1 MNLKYQKR
9 MTVTES
15 RFYEQSGINRYG
27 ENAMAGDLA
36 ESKVSQVLEALDR
49 PVASFGPRRVST
61 ARAQQM
67 TWDRRIRHA
76 PDFLGWGRFIEAQGS
91 NGRTVI
97 FKQEKLEDLTW
108 WQSIMPVFFGL
119 YLQAQD
125 EVVFCDLPSVL
136 WALAHPETKELI
148 LDGDTRYPKQ
158 AWEIPVPV
166 LLERRVKDA
175 FAAAKAEQ

>member
-1 MNLKYQKR
+1 
-9 MTVTES
+9 MTEN

-36 ESKVSQVLEALDR
+36 EAKVSQVLEAMDR

-67 TWDRRIRHA
+67 TWDRRVRHA

-91 NGRTVI
+91 NGVYVI

-108 WQSIMPVFFGL
+108 WHSIMPVFFGI

-125 EVVFCDLPSVL
+125 EVIFCDLPSVL
-136 WALAHPETKELI
+136 WALAHKDAEELI
-148 LDGDTRYPKQ
+148 LDADTRYPKQ
-158 AWEIPVPV
+158 AWKVPVEV

-175 FAAAKAEQ
+175 FAAAKVDQQ

>member
-1 MNLKYQKR
+1 
-9 MTVTES
+9 MTEG
-15 RFYEQSGINRYG
+15 RFYEQSGLNRYG

-36 ESKVSQVLEALDR
+36 ESKVSQVCDARDR

-67 TWDRRIRHA
+67 TWDRRVRHA
-76 PDFLGWGRFIEAQGS
+76 PDFLEWGRFIEVQGS

-108 WQSIMPVFFGL
+108 WNSLMPVFFGI

-125 EVVFCDLPSVL
+125 EVIFCDLPSVL
-136 WALAHPETKELI
+136 WAIAHPETTPLI
-148 LDGDTRYPKQ
+148 LDPETRYPKQ

-166 LLERRVKDA
+166 LLERRVVDA
-175 FAAAKAEQ
+175 FAAAKVEE